1 MKYISLYQT
10 KLFVIILILFFVSI
24 TNQSCTTSI
33 KTINKKQEK
42 FDGKKVRISGKV
54 ISSLRLVDI
63 MCFTIKDKSGNI
75 CVVTKNYLPIQGS
88 YLMVKGVV
96 VRNFSYE
103 DRSLLVIKEHKLK
116 SKKMYSWKNTKNKL

>member
-1 MKYISLYQT
+1 MRYISLYQT
-10 KLFVIILILFFVSI
+10 KLFLITLILFLVSI

-63 MCFTIKDKSGNI
+63 MCFTIKDKSGKI

-88 YLMVKGVV
+88 YLLVKGVV

-116 SKKMYSWKNTKNKL
+116 PKRMYSWKNTKKKL